1 LQINRISP
9 LYIDYQVK
17 YNSKSFFLDL
27 SDESNK
33 FGINIPMTLESK
45 GGINILNYYG
55 KSITIN
61 ANSDHEKNLLTEY
74 ILHLNQKYQIQK
86 YNVKYPVICFE
97 ENFKIYSNKLVEEMF
112 IDLSNPEKV
121 IFKNFK
127 QSSKTVLNKIYNELN
142 YQIID
147 YLNYNGE
154 IEEMR
159 KLHIKI
165 ANKETRSKETWLINE
180 KMICNQ
186 EGFLIK
192 VDYNNNP
199 ISYSFFFYNEYLC
212 EYFSS
217 VTIREYFKQFTNITH
232 KSLWLAIQYI
242 KGNCKFFYLGDRTFY
257 SNNLIGE
264 KEKNIEKFKYSFHEF
279 TQKYLILEN
288 FDNLFFFLKNKKL

>member
-17 YNSKSFFLDL
+17 YNCKSFFLDL

-45 GGINILNYYG
+45 DGTNILNYYG

-61 ANSDHEKNLLTEY
+61 ANSYHEKNLLSEY
-74 ILHLNQKYQIQK
+74 ILYLNQKYQIQK
-86 YNVKYPVICFE
+86 YNIKYPVICFE
-97 ENFKIYSNKLVEEMF
+97 ENFKKYSNKLVEEMF
-112 IDLSNPEKV
+112 VDLSNPEKD

-127 QSSKTVLNKIYNELN
+127 QSSKTCLNKIYNDLN

-147 YLNYNGE
+147 YSNYNCE

-180 KMICNQ
+180 EMIHNQ

-192 VDYNNNP
+192 VDYNKDP

-217 VTIREYFKQFTNITH
+217 VAIREYFKKFNNINH
-232 KSLWLAIQYI
+232 KSIWLAIRYI
-242 KGNCKFFYLGDRTFY
+242 KKKSKFFYLGDKTFY
-257 SNNLIGE
+257 SKYAISE
-264 KEKNIEKFKYSFHEF
+264 KEENIEKFKNTFCEF
-279 TQKYLILEN
+279 TKKYLLLEN
-288 FDNLFFFLKNKKL
+288 LEDINYAFKNF